1 MAVHL
6 YVSMIPEA
14 LIVSGLDPEEFG
26 QYYAT
31 GAHRRSKGQAIFVEL
46 DIDFRHE
53 FFQLDAAIAQCVPHP
68 DGRPKNSVYV
78 STYRVLEHVP
88 VSALRHLHLATAYGS
103 ILSLEPSKDAP
114 PETEGLHLYKEIAPV
129 NSLVA
134 SSAAPRQ
141 FYESI
146 TVAASKMVK
155 FPALCFA
162 ELDIG
167 ELATDPANGKI
178 GALPYDNFPHLRESL
193 QAVTQPGKITKMV
206 ERAPTFEFPY
216 RTIKPGS
223 GVFVGNGPEL
233 AFYAMPSVREL
244 RNENPLWWRSA
255 NQY

>member
-1 MAVHL
+1 MTVHL

-14 LIVSGLDPEEFG
+14 LIVSQLDPVEFG

-31 GAHRRSKGQAIFVEL
+31 GYRRRSKGQAIFAEL
-46 DIDFRHE
+46 DPGFRADF
-53 FFQLDAAIAQCVPHP
+53 FDLDTAIAQCVPHP

-88 VSALRHLHLATAYGS
+88 VSALGQLHLTTAYGAT
-103 ILSLEPSKDAP
+103 LSLNRSSDAP
-114 PETEGLHLYKEIAPV
+114 PETPGLHLYKEFAPV

-134 SSAAPRQ
+134 SSAPPRG

-146 TVAASKMVK
+146 TIAPSKLVQ

-167 ELATDPANGKI
+167 ELATDPKNGRV
-178 GALPYDNFPHLRESL
+178 GDLPYENFPHLRESL
-193 QAVTQPGKITKMV
+193 QSVTEPGKVTKIV
-206 ERAPTFEFPY
+206 ERTPVFEFPY

-223 GVFVGNGPEL
+223 GIFIGNGPEL
-233 AFYAMPSVREL
+233 AFYAMPSIPDL
-244 RNENPLWWRSA
+244 RDQHPLWWRSA
-255 NQY
+255 NQ